1 MSVAGVADSSA
12 LKPIVVKLG
21 KAAPATLAAALVKAW
36 GMRRNAEPA
45 KFPADILALSVAHA
59 GTLGSTSGPLLSW
72 SQSAQA
78 LHKSIVDGAGG
89 GFQGAERKFASML
102 PDLVALS
109 NAEFRGTGVT
119 AGRRLQGN
127 AGLDR

>member
-1 MSVAGVADSSA
+1 MAGVADGST
-12 LKPIVVKLG
+12 LKLIVDKLG
-21 KAAPATLAAALVKAW
+21 TTAPATLAAALVKAW
-36 GMRRNAEPA
+36 GMRRNADPS

-59 GTLGSTSGPLLSW
+59 GTLGSASGPLLSW

-78 LHKSIVDGAGG
+78 LHRSIVDGSGS

-109 NAEFRGTGVT
+109 NAEFRGAGMPS
-119 AGRRLQGN
+119 GRRLQGG

>member
-1 MSVAGVADSSA
+1 MMGVADGST
-12 LKPIVVKLG
+12 LKPIVDKLG
-21 KAAPATLAAALVKAW
+21 TTAPATLAAALVKAW

-59 GTLGSTSGPLLSW
+59 GTLGSASGTLLTW

-78 LHKSIVDGAGG
+78 LHKSVVDGTGIG
-89 GFQGAERKFASML
+89 IGFQGAERKFASML

-109 NAEFRGTGVT
+109 NAEFRGSATVP
-119 AGRRLQGN
+119 GRRLNGN
-127 AGLDR
+127 VSFDR